1 MIFIFFCLIVKKLMI
16 AKNSVM
22 KIQNLIVNHKSRPS
36 KSNPEISY
44 FQKNL
49 LHEMAVLGYVRKL
62 KRCLG
67 LVFCVNFLNDF
78 SMKMFLI

>member
-22 KIQNLIVNHKSRPS
+22 KIQNLIVNHKSRPI
-36 KSNPEISY
+36 KSNAEISY